1 MLRQMRPDMTPQQQQ
16 LQMMRMQQNGGMNMA
31 MKQPNNMAQR
41 AMANSQ
47 NK

>member
-1 MLRQMRPDMTPQQQQ
+1 MLRQMRPDMTHQQQQ
-16 LQMMRMQQNGGMNMA
+16 LQMMRMQNSGMNMA